1 MFDVSIAHRAL
12 KLDNGLRVL
21 LVRRPCSA
29 NLQHKRDHV
38 TARTGGEESEE
49 EEEDGE
55 DSNSDSSDDQSLPG
69 SEDTRQQKRRKAKM
83 TASVCIFALINL
95 HSLIPRSFQRCAR
108 GKSKTPE
115 EKLLL
120 GGC

>member
-1 MFDVSIAHRAL
+1 MFGVSIAHRAL

-21 LVRRPCSA
+21 LVRRPCFA

-120 GGC
+120 GD